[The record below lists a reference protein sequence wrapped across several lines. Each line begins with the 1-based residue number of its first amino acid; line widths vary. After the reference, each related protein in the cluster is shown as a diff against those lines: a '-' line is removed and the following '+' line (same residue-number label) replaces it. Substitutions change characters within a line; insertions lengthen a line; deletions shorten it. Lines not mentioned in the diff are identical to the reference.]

1 MAYATLAEIKNELR
15 DALGGS
21 INYDSVLEQLASWA
35 SEYIDL
41 LFGHAPGG
49 FEVGTDPPPTPAA
62 KRYNGSGRDE
72 LVIAEC
78 ISVAKVEYFVGG
90 AWTELAVDTDV
101 VTLPMDETPIYGLQ
115 LIPTGSK
122 QLFDKGVANWRIT
135 AVLGY
140 SAVAPG
146 PIKQAVITQT
156 VRWFK
161 RAQSA
166 FGDVS
171 AAPELGQL
179 QYLQELDPDIK
190 AMMLNSGLMRPT
202 L

>member
-1 MAYATLAEIKNELR
+1 MAYATLEDIKSELA
-15 DALGGS
+15 DSLSGS
-21 INYDSVLEQLASWA
+21 IKYDGLLEQLAGWA

-49 FEVGTDPPPTPAA
+49 FAVGTDPAPTPVL
-62 KRYNGSGRDE
+62 KRYNGNGRDE

-78 ISVAKVEYFVGG
+78 ISVAKVEYFIGG
-90 AWTELAVDTDV
+90 VWTELTADTDF

-122 QLFDKGVANWRIT
+122 QRFDQGVANWRIS

-140 SAVAPG
+140 SVVAPG
-146 PIKQAVITQT
+146 PIKQATITQT

-171 AAPELGQL
+171 ASPELGQL